1 MNVMCLFVLCVRAC
15 VSVCVH
21 VCVVVKV
28 CQVNVRCV

>member
-1 MNVMCLFVLCVRAC
+1 VNVMCLFVLCVRAC